1 MPWRAVH
8 CRYGIRLNAIAPGPI
23 ETKGAFSRL
32 DPTGEQRRAMIGR
45 IPTGRL
51 GTPDE
56 VCVLVC
62 ACVCMCLCV
71 CVCSGCGVRLTTTSL
86 SLPPFFGA
94 PGPRHPLQPPQLA
107 NLAAYLCS
115 DYSSWI
121 TGEIVTFDGGER
133 VGMSGEF
140 NHLLGV
146 TEAQWDH
153 MEKLI
158 RGTKGS

>member
-1 MPWRAVH
+1 MDHSLPCNCIFRCVYQSAAH
-8 CRYGIRLNAIAPGPI
+8 PRLSAC
-23 ETKGAFSRL
+23 
-32 DPTGEQRRAMIGR
+32 
-45 IPTGRL
+45 IPCT
-51 GTPDE
+51 
-56 VCVLVC
+56 C
-62 ACVCMCLCV
+62 CLCI
-71 CVCSGCGVRLTTTSL
+71 
-86 SLPPFFGA
+86 A
-94 PGPRHPLQPPQLA
+94 QLA
-107 NLAAYLCS
+107 NLAAFLCS

-121 TGEIVTFDGGER
+121 TGEVVTFDGGER